1 MRRRPYSRGL
11 LRDCKIFVNLRL
23 KLYQAYPRR
32 PRPHPRHRRRQ
43 RRAARPRGG
52 PRRQGR
58 CRDGRVEIRPHRHV
72 GNRQHSHLGRLLQ
85 GQNLPPWEH
94 LPTYLNKILI
104 SSTNIVEQTVVLLAI
119 CLSLSG
125 LSLRE
130 LDRTF

>member
-1 MRRRPYSRGL
+1 MKDCEGFTITEKASRRFQSGEGHRRGL
-11 LRDCKIFVNLRL
+11 LHDCKIFANLRL

-58 CRDGRVEIRPHRHV
+58 GRDGRVEISPHRHV
-72 GNRQHSHLGRLLQ
+72 RSRQHPHLGRLLQ

-94 LPTYLNKILI
+94 LPTYLNKISI
-104 SSTNIVEQTVVLLAI
+104 YSTNIVNKQ
-119 CLSLSG
+119 
-125 LSLRE
+125 
-130 LDRTF
+130 